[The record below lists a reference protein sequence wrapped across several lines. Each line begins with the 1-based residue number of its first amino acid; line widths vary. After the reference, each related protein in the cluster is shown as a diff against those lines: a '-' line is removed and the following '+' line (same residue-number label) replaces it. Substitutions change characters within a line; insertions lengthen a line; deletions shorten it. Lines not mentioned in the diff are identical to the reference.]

1 MSKLAKSIPA
11 AGRPQNPTCASCR
24 SHIRPSPSLEDR
36 IMDEISL
43 VTQELATSEQ
53 GGISSSAG
61 ELWVELR
68 LEAVRVAA
76 REEILRGFLDM
87 AVLRATNFA
96 FGLGSLLARKLGEL
110 SMPVERLGDLVLA
123 AMVDEPAIIAVAAA
137 DLVAIRTRD
146 PAAESYLTPFLYYKG
161 FHALQWHRVGHW
173 LWRSRRRDLAH
184 FLQSR
189 VSEVFAVDIHPAV
202 PIGSGVFI
210 DHGTGLVVGETAVI
224 GDDVSILHEVTLGGT
239 GKERGD
245 RHPKV
250 RNGVLLG
257 AGGKVLG
264 NVEIGRDAKVAA
276 GSVVLHDVPP
286 GATVAGVP
294 ARIVAWSSGSVPALE
309 MEQSLPDYEI
319 GPRA

>member
-1 MSKLAKSIPA
+1 
-11 AGRPQNPTCASCR
+11 
-24 SHIRPSPSLEDR
+24 
-36 IMDEISL
+36 
-43 VTQELATSEQ
+43 
-53 GGISSSAG
+53 
-61 ELWVELR
+61 
-68 LEAVRVAA
+68 
-76 REEILRGFLDM
+76 
-87 AVLRATNFA
+87 
-96 FGLGSLLARKLGEL
+96 
-110 SMPVERLGDLVLA
+110 MPVERLGDLVLA
-123 AMVDEPAIIAVAAA
+123 AMADEPAIIAAAAA

-189 VSEVFAVDIHPAV
+189 ASEVFAVDIHPAV

-257 AGGKVLG
+257 AGAKVLG

-294 ARIVAWSSGSVPALE
+294 ARIVGWSSGSVPALE
-309 MEQSLPDYEI
+309 MDQSLPDYEI
-319 GPRA
+319 

>member
-1 MSKLAKSIPA
+1 
-11 AGRPQNPTCASCR
+11 
-24 SHIRPSPSLEDR
+24 
-36 IMDEISL
+36 MDEISL
-43 VTQELATSEQ
+43 ATQELATPQ
-53 GGISSSAG
+53 KRGISSLPG
-61 ELWVELR
+61 ELWEELR
-68 LEAVRVAA
+68 LEAARVAA
-76 REEILRGFLDM
+76 REEILRGFVDV
-87 AVLRATNFA
+87 AVLRPTNFA
-96 FGLGSLLARKLGEL
+96 LGLGSLLARKLGEL

-123 AMVDEPAIIAVAAA
+123 AMADEPAIIDAAAA

-173 LWRSRRRDLAH
+173 LWRSRRRDLAD

-224 GDDVSILHEVTLGGT
+224 GDNVSILHEVTLGGT

-250 RNGVLLG
+250 RNGVMLG
-257 AGGKVLG
+257 AAAKVLG
-264 NVEIGRDAKVAA
+264 NVEIGCDAKVAA

-294 ARIVAWSSGSVPALE
+294 ARIVGWSSGSVPALE
-309 MEQSLPDYEI
+309 MDQSLPDYEI
-319 GPRA
+319 